1 MKLFRLI
8 KFIFCCAVLL
18 LWFTILSA
26 QNKDSITT
34 ERKKII
40 VTSSIDGTAQPS
52 YIYLPA
58 TMQAG
63 RKIPLVVLLHTW
75 SNNLEQRFK
84 PLEEQVANRGWLL
97 LEPDF
102 RGRNDHP
109 EACGSILA
117 QQDILDAVAS
127 VKKNYSIDKNRIYLV
142 GFSGGG
148 YLTMLMT
155 ALYPKNW
162 AAASAWCGISDLT
175 QWYDFH
181 KSDQYGEMMRNC
193 FGGAPGQSD
202 SIGLQFRNR
211 SPITWLSKSTPVPLD
226 IAAGRS
232 DSIVPA
238 GHSIRAFNML
248 AQASGFPVISKEEI
262 DKIMGPDTSD
272 IQSMGNQIFT
282 DSILGRRI
290 FLRRQ
295 EGKYRITIFEGI
307 HEWMPA
313 AAMQWLDGYIKKRN
327 RKLNGN

>member
-8 KFIFCCAVLL
+8 KFIVCCAVLL

-26 QNKDSITT
+26 QRKDSITT

-40 VTSSIDGTAQPS
+40 VTSSIDRTAQPS

-226 IAAGRS
+226 IVAGRR

-238 GHSIRAFNML
+238 GHSISAFNML
-248 AQASGFPVISKEEI
+248 ANASGLPVISKEEI
-262 DKIMGPDTSD
+262 DKILGPDTSAF
-272 IQSMGNQIFT
+272 QSMGNQILT
-282 DSILGRRI
+282 DPVLGKRI

-295 EGKYRITIFEGI
+295 EGNYRITIFDGI

-313 AAMQWLDGYIKKRN
+313 AAMQWFDRYIKKRN